1 MPGSHCKERDRDPAV
16 EVKPPIQSLTQ
27 VPEATRGLG
36 NQPPLTAPPKDPGG
50 LGRPSPDPGLESL
63 ATKLEPWASNEAMRA
78 DGIRRKQGPAT
89 TREDRRTAPSVYM
102 LDLTRGDRSREQRPQ
117 QSQGTKSQGITRLAP
132 HWTPLYKEKTAP
144 RAQFRVGGLRI
155 GYNLNLSLLCV
166 TILITSDHYLSYTLK
181 LELVVINVTKL
192 TSNKILQI
200 LVSIVFPPP
209 HGLSQTIRLG

>member
-117 QSQGTKSQGITRLAP
+117 QSQGTNSQGITRLAP
-132 HWTPLYKEKTAP
+132 HWTPYIRRRLHPE
-144 RAQFRVGGLRI
+144 
-155 GYNLNLSLLCV
+155 LS
-166 TILITSDHYLSYTLK
+166 SGW
-181 LELVVINVTKL
+181 E
-192 TSNKILQI
+192 
-200 LVSIVFPPP
+200 
-209 HGLSQTIRLG
+209 G